1 MKILITGICGFVGS
15 SLALRLREQRANTE
29 IIGIDNLIRPGSEK
43 NRRRLSQIG
52 CRVFHGDVRIAS
64 DFETVPSVDW
74 VIDAAANPSV
84 LAGIDGKSSSR
95 QVIEHNLGGT
105 INLLEYSRRCSAG
118 FILLSTSRVYSIRQL
133 AALPLERG
141 KTRFEFSG
149 GTVVPA
155 SSSAKAT
162 EDRSTE
168 MEGASESQLPN
179 GVSAKG
185 VSEEFSTNAP
195 ISLYGATKLSSEIL
209 ALEYGQTFQFPVRI
223 NRCGVLAGAGQ
234 FGTAEQG
241 IFSYWV
247 HAWRSERPLKYLG
260 FDGSGLQVR
269 DAFHPDDLAAL
280 IDKQIGDGMILTE
293 KQIWNVGGGA
303 ENSMSLVELSA
314 RCADRFGN
322 RQILKDE
329 RPRPFDIPW
338 LVMDWGRAKSCWGW
352 EPRIK
357 LDAILEEIAKHAE
370 ENPDW
375 LEICGA

>member
-15 SLALRLREQRANTE
+15 SLARRLREQRADTE
-29 IIGIDNLIRPGSEK
+29 IIGIDNLIRPGTEK
-43 NRRRLSQIG
+43 NRRWLRQIG

-64 DFETVPSVDW
+64 DFEDLPKVDW
-74 VIDAAANPSV
+74 IIDAAANPSV
-84 LAGIDGKSSSR
+84 LAGVDGKSSSR
-95 QVIEHNLGGT
+95 QVVEHNLDGT

-118 FILLSTSRVYSIRQL
+118 FILLSTSRVYSMRAL
-133 AALPLERG
+133 TALPLQRG
-141 KTRFEFSG
+141 KTRFELAE
-149 GTVVPA
+149 GTE
-155 SSSAKAT
+155 T
-162 EDRSTE
+162 
-168 MEGASESQLPN
+168 GASPA
-179 GVSAKG
+179 GI
-185 VSEEFSTNAP
+185 SELFPTMSP
-195 ISLYGATKLSSEIL
+195 ISLYGATKLSSETM
-209 ALEYGQTFQFPVRI
+209 ALEYGQAFQFPVRI

-247 HAWRSERPLKYLG
+247 HAWRSKRLLKYIG

-269 DAFHPDDLAAL
+269 DAFHPDDLATL
-280 IDKQIGDGMILTE
+280 ISAQMRDSGSSGE
-293 KQIWNVGGGA
+293 EQIWNVGGGA

-314 RCADRFGN
+314 WCADRFGN

-338 LVMDWGRAKSCWGW
+338 LVLDWGRAKSRWGW
-352 EPRIK
+352 EPLIR
-357 LDAILEEIAKHAE
+357 LDTILEEIAKHAE